1 MGEYKIIS
9 DSCSDL
15 LSFFVMASPVRFLLL
30 LLLSPF
36 VVQFHNVGVAG
47 LPLASPPLGP
57 SPSPPLI
64 PSPSPPLG
72 PSPSPPLSPSPSPPL
87 GPSPSPPLGPSPSPP
102 LGPPSPPWGPSPG
115 SLVLLP
121 QSPLYLSP
129 LAWPW
134 RRYQSFDQQRIS
146 GYNNYLGGRGSHD
159 IF

>member
-15 LSFFVMASPVRFLLL
+15 LSFFVMAYPVRFLLL

-57 SPSPPLI
+57 SPSPPL
-64 PSPSPPLG
+64 
-72 PSPSPPLSPSPSPPL
+72 

-102 LGPPSPPWGPSPG
+102 WGPSPSSPWGPSPG
-115 SLVLLP
+115 SLSLLH

-134 RRYQSFDQQRIS
+134 RRYQSFDQQRIG
-146 GYNNYLGGRGSHD
+146 GYNNYLGGGHHD
-159 IF
+159 ITRITV